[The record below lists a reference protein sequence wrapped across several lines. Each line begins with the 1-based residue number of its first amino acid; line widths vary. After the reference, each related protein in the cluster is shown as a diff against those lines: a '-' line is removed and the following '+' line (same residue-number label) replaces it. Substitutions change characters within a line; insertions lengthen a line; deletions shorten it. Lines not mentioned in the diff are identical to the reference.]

1 MEDNGATSS
10 TPPSPPYGRKNPL
23 TPTGERVQALAMTAT
38 SSHSARPM
46 PAPADA
52 PVGVIYAKP
61 FTCRVCGKPIEHVS
75 GGAWRH
81 AKARSR
87 S

>member
-1 MEDNGATSS
+1 
-10 TPPSPPYGRKNPL
+10 
-23 TPTGERVQALAMTAT
+23 
-38 SSHSARPM
+38 M